1 MSCISVVVFV
11 VVVFFEEI
19 SRSTAISVFIAEQSN
34 TVDRSHEYMVHG
46 ICMSVCDVLY
56 LGIFCF
62 PLEISVLFSSRFSL
76 YFVAVLIKRFPAN
89 TLHYELKVCQDN
101 LLSCLLMGDLP
112 ACHFPS
118 AMQSAPR
125 RDWLVS
131 IFSFLFSCEQ
141 VSGLQQNDQT
151 WDLGALLAAM

>member
-1 MSCISVVVFV
+1 
-11 VVVFFEEI
+11 
-19 SRSTAISVFIAEQSN
+19 
-34 TVDRSHEYMVHG
+34 
-46 ICMSVCDVLY
+46 MSVCDLLY

-141 VSGLQQNDQT
+141 VSGLKQNDQT
-151 WDLGALLAAM
+151 LAPCWLQCSCRIYSMQRTGEQSLVKHKNVAVRMMRQVKLSSVRIMPVVDLLVKCR

>member
-1 MSCISVVVFV
+1 MLLSSMLTSSQRHPVSCLVYRLLLLNSQIQLTDHMNTW
-11 VVVFFEEI
+11 
-19 SRSTAISVFIAEQSN
+19 STI
-34 TVDRSHEYMVHG
+34 R
-46 ICMSVCDVLY
+46 MSVCDLLY